1 MKKKQTFCSAIV
13 LSAGVAMAASMG
25 TIAPEMG
32 NTEGQT
38 LRFLLL
44 SRKR

>member
-1 MKKKQTFCSAIV
+1 MKKKQTFCSVIV
-13 LSAGVAMAASMG
+13 LSAGVAMAASTG
-25 TIAPEMG
+25 VIAPEMRILRDRL
-32 NTEGQT
+32 